1 MLSSPL
7 LVLSGS
13 SFIQHAVA
21 VLVPA
26 MLEEARVQL
35 LHIILTR
42 AQGTVG
48 RLLNHS
54 CSGRWRDR
62 EILFSAYLGIY
73 CSAECN
79 ITVQKQ
85 DPNHINLTI
94 PPSTSSLFL
103 LLSLSKLH
111 YITASSKKAPSLP
124 AGTV

>member
-7 LVLSGS
+7 LVLSVS

-54 CSGRWRDR
+54 CRGRWRDR

-85 DPNHINLTI
+85 DPDHINLTI

-103 LLSLSKLH
+103 RLSL
-111 YITASSKKAPSLP
+111 
-124 AGTV
+124 